1 MVHKSPPLFKMGG
14 MTLSHCYFIENPC
27 DSLKVFVKQW
37 GRMGFCIPREDLGQG
52 GDSSFSPRH
61 TSPMHCP
68 LGAN

>member
-52 GDSSFSPRH
+52 G
-61 TSPMHCP
+61 
-68 LGAN
+68 